1 MGMGMGRGTG
11 TLEKVARAL
20 PMAIALAGL
29 APAAQAVDLAVVGL
43 FPNKAVIMV
52 DGAGPKTAS
61 VGQKVADGVT
71 LLSVE
76 RDGATFDIGGKRKT
90 IQLGQASTRS
100 TANTSVAL
108 TADTRGHY
116 FVDGRVNGLALRF
129 MVDTGATL
137 VALSSVDA
145 ERLGLNYLAGPA
157 MRMNTANGA
166 VKAWRVR
173 LDTLQVGGIA
183 LNNVEAAVVESP
195 SMPAL
200 LGMNVLNRM
209 EMRQVGETMTLTK
222 RY

>member
-1 MGMGMGRGTG
+1 MGRGTG
-11 TLEKVARAL
+11 TEGSVAGAL
-20 PMAIALAGL
+20 ALVLAGL
-29 APAAQAVDLAVVGL
+29 APAAHAVDLAVVGL
-43 FPNKAVIMV
+43 FPNKAVLMV

-61 VGQKVADGVT
+61 VGQKVADGVR

-76 RDGATFDIGGKRKT
+76 RDGATFDIAGKRQA
-90 IQLGQASTRS
+90 IRLGQATTRS

-108 TADTRGHY
+108 TADARGHY
-116 FVDGRVNGLALRF
+116 FVDGRANGVALRF
-129 MVDTGATL
+129 IVDTGATL
-137 VALSSVDA
+137 VALSTDDA
-145 ERLGLNYLAGPA
+145 GRLGLNYLAGPV
-157 MRMNTANGA
+157 MRMNTANGMA
-166 VKAWRVR
+166 RAWRVR

>member
-1 MGMGMGRGTG
+1 
-11 TLEKVARAL
+11 
-20 PMAIALAGL
+20 
-29 APAAQAVDLAVVGL
+29 
-43 FPNKAVIMV
+43 
-52 DGAGPKTAS
+52 

-76 RDGATFDIGGKRKT
+76 RDGATFDIAGKRQA
-90 IQLGQASTRS
+90 IRLGQATTRS

-108 TADTRGHY
+108 TADARGHY
-116 FVDGRVNGLALRF
+116 FVDGRANGVALRF
-129 MVDTGATL
+129 IVDTGATL
-137 VALSSVDA
+137 VALSTDDA
-145 ERLGLNYLAGPA
+145 GRLGLNYLAGPV
-157 MRMNTANGA
+157 MRMNTANGMA
-166 VKAWRVR
+166 RAWRVR